1 MASMGDI
8 NLFEPA
14 SSCQLDYILDFSIN
28 KTDSSSFI
36 RLTSIPY
43 KKIIFKNE
51 SFKKIGAGTVLEDG
65 NEISIISIGPVMT
78 NMGLELVEYIK
89 QNMGLD
95 CKLITTPWLN
105 HFDIKWYK
113 KNLKNSKF
121 IITLENHYTKYGFG
135 NYFISQLAINNL
147 INNVKVK
154 QIGLNQ
160 NQHVD
165 PMMRFCHIIH

>member
-51 SFKKIGAGTVLEDG
+51 SFKKIVQAQ
-65 NEISIISIGPVMT
+65 
-78 NMGLELVEYIK
+78 Y
-89 QNMGLD
+89 
-95 CKLITTPWLN
+95 
-105 HFDIKWYK
+105 
-113 KNLKNSKF
+113 
-121 IITLENHYTKYGFG
+121 
-135 NYFISQLAINNL
+135 
-147 INNVKVK
+147 
-154 QIGLNQ
+154 
-160 NQHVD
+160 
-165 PMMRFCHIIH
+165 